1 MEQHTTAARPLRVL
15 YLTSVPWLPAQQN
28 YTPGTSPD
36 PFELWQCLS
45 QQGVDVQLL
54 DAARW
59 PLNPLAKLHSFYQSI
74 DPYRSLKVLFARRDY
89 DLVLVSQDGGAA
101 IPVSLRRLVS
111 FKTPIL
117 IWDLSPAAYWRIRQ
131 RIQDHVIPRIDAILA
146 VHSGQAAYVAE
157 RWGVHI
163 PVLVVGYPIDTNFW
177 HPRYSETPE
186 HILSVGDDPGRDFPT
201 LLAAMDGV
209 ASKLLIRTSQDL
221 SGSPANRSSV
231 ELIGSQLDYLT
242 YRSTF
247 ARSRF
252 IVLPLKP
259 HTLNASGITTLAEA
273 FALGKAVIV
282 TDSDGVRD
290 FLLPGDNCL
299 TVPPG
304 DPDALHST
312 MQRLLREPETCARL
326 GQNARRYA
334 EEHFSRSAF
343 ATRFADVLREFI
355 AMPHSTRTA
364 ARSRGNRHGG

>member
-28 YTPGTSPD
+28 YTPGAQPD

-45 QQGVDVQLL
+45 QQGVDVHLM

-74 DPYRSLKVLFARRDY
+74 DPYRSLKVLFTRRDY

-101 IPVSLRRLVS
+101 IPVLLRRLVA

-117 IWDLSPAAYWRIRQ
+117 IWDLSPAAYWRIRR

-146 VHSGQAAYVAE
+146 VHSGQAAYVAK
-157 RWGVHI
+157 RWGAHI
-163 PVLVVGYPIDTNFW
+163 PVLAVGYPIDTEFW
-177 HPRYSETPE
+177 HPRHAEAPD
-186 HILSVGDDPGRDFPT
+186 HILSVGDDPGRDYPT

-209 ASKLLIRTSQDL
+209 DSKLLIRTSQDI
-221 SGSPANRSSV
+221 SGSPPANRSSV
-231 ELIGSQLDYLT
+231 ERIGSQLDYPT

-247 ARSRF
+247 ARSQF

-290 FLLPGDNCL
+290 FLLPGENCL

-304 DPDALHST
+304 DPDALRSAI
-312 MQRLLREPETCARL
+312 QRLLREPETCARL

-334 EEHFSRSAF
+334 EQHFSRPAF
-343 ATRFADVLREFI
+343 AKRFADILREFV
-355 AMPHSTRTA
+355 AASHSPA